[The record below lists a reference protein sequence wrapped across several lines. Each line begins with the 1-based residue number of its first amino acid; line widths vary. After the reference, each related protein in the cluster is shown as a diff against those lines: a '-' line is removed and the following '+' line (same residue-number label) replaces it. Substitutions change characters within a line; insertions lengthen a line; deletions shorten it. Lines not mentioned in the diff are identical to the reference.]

1 MKKLFLPLA
10 AVLLIAASDGVR
22 ADNPAASVAE
32 PPKAQM
38 PNPAGQA
45 PMVEMPLKGDEP
57 MPIGM
62 KKEGMMKEDVK
73 KDYKKK
79 EPMIE
84 EMMEKGETKK

>member
-1 MKKLFLPLA
+1 MNKLFFLLA
-10 AVLLIAASDGVR
+10 AFLITATSFGVR
-22 ADNPAASVAE
+22 ADNPATSVAE

-84 EMMEKGETKK
+84 EMMEKGK

>member
-1 MKKLFLPLA
+1 MNKLFTPLA
-10 AVLLIAASDGVR
+10 AILIATASVDARG
-22 ADNPAASVAE
+22 DMPAAPA
-32 PPKAQM
+32 AT
-38 PNPAGQA
+38 NPAGQG

-73 KDYKKK
+73 KEYMKK

-84 EMMEKGETKK
+84 EIMEKEEMKN